1 MSKDKIFLL
10 EDENFLSNK
19 DKKTIKKLIEKS
31 ELPFYMGPAFGKK
44 INYPYLCHTILRRPE
59 DRTETNSVYGSKY
72 AIETNFNSKY
82 TDIFLEFLF
91 AFCDKHKIKINK
103 VFRVAVNLTF
113 NIGIERCPTHRDH
126 DLDHKQL
133 IIYLTN
139 PDKNAKTVLLNN
151 KKIVHEITPKKYKG
165 VLFGTCDHYML
176 YPKKGAR
183 IIAVYTFD

>member
-59 DRTETNSVYGSKY
+59 DRTETNSVYSSKY
-72 AIETNFNSKY
+72 AMETNFNSKY

-91 AFCDKHKIKINK
+91 ESF
-103 VFRVAVNLTF
+103 
-113 NIGIERCPTHRDH
+113 
-126 DLDHKQL
+126 
-133 IIYLTN
+133 
-139 PDKNAKTVLLNN
+139 
-151 KKIVHEITPKKYKG
+151 
-165 VLFGTCDHYML
+165 
-176 YPKKGAR
+176 
-183 IIAVYTFD
+183 

>member
-59 DRTETNSVYGSKY
+59 DITETNSVYSSKY

-113 NIGIERCPTHRDH
+113 NIGIERWPPRS
-126 DLDHKQL
+126 
-133 IIYLTN
+133 
-139 PDKNAKTVLLNN
+139 
-151 KKIVHEITPKKYKG
+151 
-165 VLFGTCDHYML
+165 
-176 YPKKGAR
+176 
-183 IIAVYTFD
+183 